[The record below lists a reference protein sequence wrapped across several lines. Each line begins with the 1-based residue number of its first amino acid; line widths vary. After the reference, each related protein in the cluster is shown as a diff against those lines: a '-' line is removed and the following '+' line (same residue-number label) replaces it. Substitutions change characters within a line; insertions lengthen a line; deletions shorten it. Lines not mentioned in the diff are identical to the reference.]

1 LGGTGNKEFLYA
13 PRLADFRATK
23 VIASIILPGTSIRQ
37 FVNFTSHSL
46 QLAVVVRPPQG
57 VYNPRFRRLCIIWQK
72 MADQVPQKLTD
83 NTPAVPAK
91 PDSHNVLVTPIV
103 KLDRLLA
110 RLTIILATPAG
121 IDSLLRTVTYTLQF
135 IVGGLTNIMNNH
147 MDKVVSLVTTI
158 SRFLRKIIPPSPKGS
173 TKAPSGPPSK
183 STGLTAYLPKPPALV
198 PTIIQ
203 TVPRAKAFT
212 SLINDFRSFTRL
224 WGLLGMYAWGKSL
237 LSNPPKDPVLRLVA
251 WGQCLAY
258 TAYQGY
264 ENRGYL
270 AGKGIWLAKR
280 EGKDILAD
288 WLWSS
293 RMWMVGVALEFVR
306 LLRVRQLWAR
316 RVMTEEERKKETV
329 SWWREMI
336 ANLANAP
343 LTLHWS
349 VQGGTLD
356 DMQVGFLGM
365 VGGLVGLTERWKIA
379 GDQLRARRA

>member
-1 LGGTGNKEFLYA
+1 
-13 PRLADFRATK
+13 
-23 VIASIILPGTSIRQ
+23 
-37 FVNFTSHSL
+37 
-46 QLAVVVRPPQG
+46 
-57 VYNPRFRRLCIIWQK
+57 
-72 MADQVPQKLTD
+72 MADQVPKKLTD
-83 NTPAVPAK
+83 DTPAITAK
-91 PDSHNVLVTPIV
+91 PDNHNVLVLPIV

-121 IDSLLRTVTYTLQF
+121 TDSLLRTVTYTMQF
-135 IVGGLTNIMNNH
+135 LTGGLTNIMNNH
-147 MDKVVSLVTTI
+147 MDKVVSLVTAVSRLLRRI
-158 SRFLRKIIPPSPKGS
+158 SPPSPKGGS
-173 TKAPSGPPSK
+173 AKGPPSK
-183 STGLTAYLPKPPALV
+183 STGLTSYLPKPPALV
-198 PTIIQ
+198 PAVIQ
-203 TVPRAKAFT
+203 TVPRAKALS

-237 LSNPPKDPVLRLVA
+237 LTNPPKDPILRLVA
-251 WGQCLAY
+251 YGQCLAY

-293 RMWMVGVALEFVR
+293 RMWMIGVGLEFVR
-306 LLRVRQLWAR
+306 LLRVRQLWGR
-316 RVMTEEERKKETV
+316 RVMTEEERKKESA

-343 LTLHWS
+343 LTVHWS
-349 VQGGTLD
+349 VAGGTLD

-365 VGGLVGLTERWKIA
+365 VAGLVGLMERWKMA
-379 GDQLRARRA
+379 GDQLRARRG